1 MGEGLILKVG
11 LTEAVHAEGGGHL
24 VSVWRWHEQ
33 APMPVNNAAHR
44 LNYRASCEALKK
56 RAAAQPAPPQE

>member
-1 MGEGLILKVG
+1 MGQGLILKVG

-33 APMPVNNAAHR
+33 APMAANNAAHR
-44 LNYRASCEALKK
+44 LNYRG
-56 RAAAQPAPPQE
+56 PARP